1 MFSQLTHLLIHD
13 EVGQFVSKQYQILV
27 NKYENT
33 LVEENFCNIKIF
45 YKQRVFEYLLQQI
58 ISFTSSSRQNYLIAL
73 VHLLEQMPEELLF
86 LHLTEVSFLLI
97 LW

>member
-1 MFSQLTHLLIHD
+1 M
-13 EVGQFVSKQYQILV
+13 GQFLSEQYQILV
-27 NKYENT
+27 SKYEDT
-33 LVEENFCNIKIF
+33 LIEENFCNIKIF
-45 YKQRVFEYLLQQI
+45 YKQRVFEYLLQQT

-97 LW
+97 FW

>member
-1 MFSQLTHLLIHD
+1 M
-13 EVGQFVSKQYQILV
+13 GQFVSKQYQILV

-33 LVEENFCNIKIF
+33 LIEENFCNIKIF

>member
-1 MFSQLTHLLIHD
+1 M
-13 EVGQFVSKQYQILV
+13 GQFVSEQYQILV
-27 NKYENT
+27 SKYEDT
-33 LVEENFCNIKIF
+33 LIVENFCNVKIF
-45 YKQRVFEYLLQQI
+45 YKQRVFEYLLRQT

-97 LW
+97 LRQ